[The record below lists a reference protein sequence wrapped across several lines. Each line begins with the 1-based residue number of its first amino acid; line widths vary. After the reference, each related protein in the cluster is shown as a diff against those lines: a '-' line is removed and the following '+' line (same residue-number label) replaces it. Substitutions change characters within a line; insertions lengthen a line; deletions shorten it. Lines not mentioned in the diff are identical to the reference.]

1 MYCEYNTRTA
11 ATDVYRTRDDRASG
25 ARPRLAGGREVTSM
39 AETVLGIG
47 TLHGP
52 LLTTRPEEWGQR
64 AEADRRNPALFYRG
78 KPYTFPALVEARKAA
93 GFEREITP
101 ERMAKR
107 HAACQRA
114 IDALADV

>member
-39 AETVLGIG
+39 AEIVLGIG
-47 TLHGP
+47 TSHGP
-52 LLTTRPEEWGQR
+52 LLNTPPEEWGQR
-64 AEADRRNPALFYRG
+64 AEADRRNPSLYFRGRAYDFTAL
-78 KPYTFPALVEARKAA
+78 TDARAA
-93 GFEREITP
+93 EGFEREITP
-101 ERMAKR
+101 ERTAER

-114 IDALADV
+114 IDALAT